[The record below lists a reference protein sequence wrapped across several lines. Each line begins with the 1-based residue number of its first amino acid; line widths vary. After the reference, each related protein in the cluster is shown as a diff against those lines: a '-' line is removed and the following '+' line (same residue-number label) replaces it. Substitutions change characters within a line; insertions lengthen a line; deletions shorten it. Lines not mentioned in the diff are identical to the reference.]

1 MYTNLQ
7 FILRNNLGYPC
18 SAGTSERKLGRWFA
32 RKNEGQLCFVLRKAF
47 CLAYVQVFN
56 IHHLLWV
63 GIAFN
68 SACKLNLAQKL
79 AGGLLR
85 GFKLWVWQL
94 KMCTVFL
101 LFFFSFIHFIFR
113 QVPGNFL
120 RSSLLLG
127 HAATDVISRDDKV
140 EPLQTKEPK
149 LLVRCPLG
157 EVLALGTVCPA
168 SLKDLRPVWFG
179 AMPTSLCQPLER
191 EWGLADVISTLRCGL
206 LLALEARL
214 SP

>member
-7 FILRNNLGYPC
+7 FILRNSLGYPC

-101 LFFFSFIHFIFR
+101 LFFSVSSI
-113 QVPGNFL
+113 
-120 RSSLLLG
+120 SSLGRYL
-127 HAATDVISRDDKV
+127 AIS
-140 EPLQTKEPK
+140 
-149 LLVRCPLG
+149 
-157 EVLALGTVCPA
+157 
-168 SLKDLRPVWFG
+168 
-179 AMPTSLCQPLER
+179 
-191 EWGLADVISTLRCGL
+191 
-206 LLALEARL
+206 
-214 SP
+214 